1 MGSRRRKMAKT
12 ARRRAVAWSA
22 ALSLFLGLAALVGC
36 SSQGGSNIASPLAS
50 PKPTGTPEH
59 PFLLQWGV
67 YGSGNGQFD
76 GPSAVAVN
84 TAGTTI
90 YVADQNNN
98 RVEAFSPSGGYLT
111 QWPATLPAGLAVGIN
126 GAGATVVGVTTQEYI
141 QEFNSDGTTLLASG
155 GGPGTL
161 LGQLDGPR
169 GIAVN
174 AAGTTLYVAD
184 SSNQRAQAI
193 TFLPSVSVP
202 SYGITEVG
210 YWGQGNNGVNF
221 GSPVG
226 IALGPANSVLYVLDK
241 GNSKAWGLSLTG
253 GSNLSWGGLGPNPG
267 QFNQPGGIAVDPGS
281 GDLYV
286 ADTGNNRIEEFGP
299 TGSFS
304 FQWGGSGKGSG
315 FFHSPTAVAVDGS
328 GNIYVVDSGNELIQ
342 KFGP

>member
-1 MGSRRRKMAKT
+1 MGSRRRKITKA
-12 ARRRAVAWSA
+12 ARRRVVAWSA
-22 ALSLFLGLAALVGC
+22 ALALFLGLGAMVGC

-59 PFLLQWGV
+59 PFLYQWGI

-84 TAGTTI
+84 AAGTTV

-98 RVEAFSPSGGYLT
+98 RVQAFSPSGAYLT
-111 QWPATLPAGLAVGIN
+111 QWPATLPAGLAVGVD
-126 GAGATVVGVTTQEYI
+126 GAGATVVDVTTQEYI

-161 LGQLDGPR
+161 LGQLAGLQ

-184 SSNQRAQAI
+184 SSNQRAQAV
-193 TFLPSVSVP
+193 TFLSSGSVP

-210 YWGQGNNGVNF
+210 YWGLGNNGVNF
-221 GSPVG
+221 GNPTG
-226 IALGPANSVLYVLDK
+226 IALSPANSVLYVLDK
-241 GNSKAWGLSLTG
+241 GNARVWGLSLTG
-253 GSNLSWGGLGPNPG
+253 GSNFSWGSLGPNPG
-267 QFNQPGGIAVDPGS
+267 QFNQPLGLAADPAS
-281 GDLYV
+281 GNLYV

-299 TGSFS
+299 GGNFS
-304 FQWGGSGKGSG
+304 FQWGGPGKGNG
-315 FFHSPTAVAVDGS
+315 FFHSPVAMAVDGG
-328 GNIYVVDSGNELIQ
+328 GNIYVVDSGNDLIQ